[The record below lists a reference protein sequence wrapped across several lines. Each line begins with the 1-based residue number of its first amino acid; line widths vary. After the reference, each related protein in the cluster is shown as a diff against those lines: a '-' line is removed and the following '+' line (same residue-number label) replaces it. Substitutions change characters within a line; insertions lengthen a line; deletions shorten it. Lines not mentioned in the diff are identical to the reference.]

1 MSTAPRSDAT
11 EDDDAGATAAAAA
24 VCAPDDGD
32 EQQRQQQQSA
42 LHPNEEEGASTL
54 PSQPDSNAAS
64 TLASTSTSNSN
75 SNEIDSQALTALLR
89 ALPPSQILYLS
100 LPSTAP
106 LPGPSPHISLLSRT
120 VSHARDTQNQNQGEE
135 EEGREAEAG
144 EYLVRGGAVGEWAA
158 ARGERCDWDEVDE
171 LGILPSREDLD
182 RFAAA
187 AAEVAEE
194 EE

>member
-1 MSTAPRSDAT
+1 MM
-11 EDDDAGATAAAAA
+11 DDDGGGAAS
-24 VCAPDDGD
+24 PDD
-32 EQQRQQQQSA
+32 EQRQQPA
-42 LHPNEEEGASTL
+42 LPPTANENAAL
-54 PSQPDSNAAS
+54 PSLSQSQSEPTATSAAS
-64 TLASTSTSNSN
+64 ASDS
-75 SNEIDSQALTALLR
+75 DSQALEALLR

-100 LPSTAP
+100 LPSTTP
-106 LPGPSPHISLLSRT
+106 LPSAVSSLSKTPSRT
-120 VSHARDTQNQNQGEE
+120 EGETGSSTRNETQDAGQGQ
-135 EEGREAEAG
+135 GNEAC

-158 ARGERCDWDEVDE
+158 ARGGCDWDEVEE

>member
-1 MSTAPRSDAT
+1 MMSTAPRSDAT

-75 SNEIDSQALTALLR
+75 SNVDSQALTALLR

-120 VSHARDTQNQNQGEE
+120 VSHARDTHKQNQDEE